1 MKNKIPPHADNP
13 SDKKNPAVINLI
25 KEIFPLL
32 NFNPET
38 KRYIAMNAK
47 KSPNGSDLNQPI
59 NPLVKIGT
67 DIEKINAANNPAV
80 VPPKTRTK
88 AKTTI
93 VVKEPTTNGKS
104 IVKS

>member
-1 MKNKIPPHADNP
+1 MAK
-13 SDKKNPAVINLI
+13 
-25 KEIFPLL
+25 
-32 NFNPET
+32 
-38 KRYIAMNAK
+38 NAK
-47 KSPNGSDLNQPI
+47 KSPKGSDLNQPI
-59 NPLVKIGT
+59 RPLVKIGI

-93 VVKEPTTNGKS
+93 AVKEPKTIGIS